1 MNARKRI
8 FAWLALLLIAAIVL
22 AVRIA
27 EPFDL
32 ALLDRQ
38 FAVLRSHAAP
48 HAAREV
54 VIVGIDQQTTE
65 QLREPMALLHAHIG
79 RFVRAMGDAGAS
91 VVGLDIVLPDRSYE
105 TLLPGLDRA
114 LLVELVAARQR
125 VPVVLGLT
133 ADPEG
138 RPRTIYPAFLAAAGS
153 SGFVLFPSDRD
164 GVVRRFDEHIE
175 VGGETAPTLAGQ
187 MVRAL
192 GAKVGA
198 GLINY
203 AVGEKIRYVSLQ
215 QVLAWQ
221 AAGDREALK
230 AAFGGKPVLL
240 GSVLRFEDR
249 LAVPINPGAW
259 DPEPAN
265 AAGVAVHAQA
275 LRNLLDGTLI
285 ERAPAWLSW
294 LLCAL
299 AAVAGLAVRGTRAAL
314 LTVGVG
320 TAALLAMSTI
330 MLGRGWHVPPFIP
343 IVTLGLA
350 AATRRTGDAIGELRE
365 QRQLK
370 RVFAAHVSPQI
381 LQQII
386 ASDAQPGLGG
396 QRYRICV
403 LFADIRGFTERSETM
418 TPEAAIALLNDYF
431 NHITACIHDAGGTV
445 DKFLGDGIMAF
456 FGAPQ
461 PLDNPCEPAFAAACD
476 MLERLRQL
484 NAKLAARGEAPI
496 DIGIGLQV
504 GDAVVGH
511 VGADTRHDYTA
522 IGDTV
527 NVASRLEGLTKE
539 VGFPLVCS
547 AEVFRALGNRSGFE
561 ALGER
566 AIKGHRPVDVYGWR
580 PDNGAATKLQ
590 SSGIANEN
598 IV

>member
-8 FAWLALLLIAAIVL
+8 FAWLALLLMAAIVL
-22 AVRIA
+22 SVRIA

-38 FAVLRSHAAP
+38 FAFLRSHTAP
-48 HAAREV
+48 HVAREV

-65 QLREPMALLHAHIG
+65 QLREPLALWHAHIG

-105 TLLPGLDRA
+105 KLLPGLDRA
-114 LLVELVAARQR
+114 LLFELVAARQR
-125 VPVVLGLT
+125 MPVVLGLT

-138 RPRTIYPAFLAAAGS
+138 RPRGIFPAFLSAAEA
-153 SGFVLFPSDRD
+153 SGFVLFPTDRD
-164 GVVRRFDEHIE
+164 GLVRRFDEHIA
-175 VGGETAPTLAGQ
+175 VGGEIAPTLAGQ
-187 MVRAL
+187 MARAL
-192 GAKVGA
+192 GATVGT

-203 AVGEKIRYVSLQ
+203 AAGEKIRYVPLQ

-221 AAGDREALK
+221 AAGDRDALK

-249 LAVPINPGAW
+249 LAVPVNPGAW
-259 DPEPAN
+259 DAEPAN

-275 LRNLLDGTLI
+275 LRNLLDNTLI
-285 ERAPAWLSW
+285 VSAPAWLWW

-299 AAVAGLAVRGTRAAL
+299 AALAGLAVAGTPQAIIVAL
-314 LTVGVG
+314 SGV
-320 TAALLAMSTI
+320 AALLAASTV
-330 MLGRGWHVPPFIP
+330 MLTRGWHLPPVILIAILLLAV
-343 IVTLGLA
+343 IV
-350 AATRRTGDAIGELRE
+350 RRVGDAAGELRE

-370 RVFAAHVSPQI
+370 KVFSAHVSPQI
-381 LQQII
+381 LQQLI
-386 ASDAQPGLGG
+386 ASDTQPGLGG

-403 LFADIRGFTERSETM
+403 LFADIRGFTERSESM

-431 NHITACIHDAGGTV
+431 NHITASIHDAGGTV

-461 PLDNPCEPAFAAACD
+461 PVDNPCEPAFAAARN
-476 MLERLRQL
+476 MLERLRAL
-484 NAKLAARGEAPI
+484 NLKLAARGEAPI
-496 DIGIGLQV
+496 AIGIGLHV

-527 NVASRLEGLTKE
+527 NVASRLEGLTKD
-539 VGFPLVCS
+539 VNFPLVCS
-547 AEVFRALGNRSGFE
+547 VGVFGALGDRSGFA

-580 PDNGAATKLQ
+580 PDNVAA
-590 SSGIANEN
+590 AN
-598 IV
+598 

>member
-1 MNARKRI
+1 MSARRRI
-8 FAWLALLLIAAIVL
+8 LAWLALLLLAAIVL
-22 AVRIA
+22 AARIA
-27 EPFDL
+27 GPFDL

-38 FAVLRSHAAP
+38 FAFLRSHAAVT
-48 HAAREV
+48 AAQEV

-65 QLREPMALLHAHIG
+65 QLREPLALWHAHIG

-105 TLLPGLDRA
+105 KILPGLDRA

-138 RPRTIYPAFLAAAGS
+138 RPRTIYPAFLAAAAA
-153 SGFVLFPSDRD
+153 SGFVLFPTDRD

-187 MVRAL
+187 MARAL
-192 GAKVGA
+192 GATVGT

-203 AVGEKIRYVSLQ
+203 AAGEKIRYVPLQ

-230 AAFGGKPVLL
+230 AAFGGRPVLL

-259 DPEPAN
+259 DAEPAN

-275 LRNLLDGTLI
+275 LRNLLDNTLI
-285 ERAPAWLSW
+285 VNAPAWLWW

-299 AAVAGLAVRGTRAAL
+299 AALAGLAVAGTRQAVIVAFS
-314 LTVGVG
+314 GVVV
-320 TAALLAMSTI
+320 LLAASTV
-330 MLGRGWHVPPFIP
+330 MLARGWHLPPFIP
-343 IVTLGLA
+343 VAVLLLA
-350 AATRRTGDAIGELRE
+350 VIARRVGDAVDELRE

-370 RVFAAHVSPQI
+370 KVFSAHVSPQI
-381 LQQII
+381 LQQLI
-386 ASDAQPGLGG
+386 ASDTQPGLGG

-431 NHITACIHDAGGTV
+431 NHITASIHDAGGTV

-461 PLDNPCEPAFAAACD
+461 PVDNPCEPAFIAARN
-476 MLERLRQL
+476 MLERLGAL
-484 NAKLAARGEAPI
+484 NRKLAARGEAPI
-496 DIGIGLQV
+496 AIGIGLHV

-527 NVASRLEGLTKE
+527 NVASRLEGLTKD
-539 VGFPLVCS
+539 VSFPLVCS
-547 AEVFRALGNRSGFE
+547 VDVYGALDNRAGFA

-580 PDNGAATKLQ
+580 PDNDAAT
-590 SSGIANEN
+590 N
-598 IV
+598 